1 MSFPASSCRVT
12 AERRRC
18 SASTT
23 RAVRAADGRAVLR
36 HGRSRAVRL
45 RELPIEDRPAV
56 LRAYASQRAF
66 SRSPAYV
73 ARNYFGVDPTAGCED
88 FTPLAPRYPV
98 FLVEP

>member
-1 MSFPASSCRVT
+1 M
-12 AERRRC
+12 
-18 SASTT
+18 
-23 RAVRAADGRAVLR
+23 RAADGRAVLR